1 MTIEAKGLPTVDLA
15 KEKHKSVAKP
25 TKPIKTVQNTP
36 SHSELFA
43 KAIKSATGGSFSFE
57 GRRDEILNTANSSET
72 QALASQVIEASLTG
86 KDMSGNNPLL
96 ILARD
101 GAIGSRTNPDV
112 NKIGIS
118 PDRLKAVQDL
128 IQAVV
133 RPVLIENKLGNQDL
147 ATTLQ
152 GGTKDNQGKLRA
164 LLQDITAVALSI
176 QDRAYGEKQRFAEI
190 LGSAGSPPRP
200 DLGMLDQ
207 AGNLTSTPDNA
218 REQLTAIA
226 TNPSKLEP
234 AIKAGVEMMVT
245 SGAEKHVIRAVLEKH
260 LGPLYKPDERSIK
273 DNHFNRI
280 NTLFPNGVITSA
292 PRPSHST
299 LAQLRDS
306 SR

>member
-128 IQAVV
+128 
-133 RPVLIENKLGNQDL
+133 
-147 ATTLQ
+147 
-152 GGTKDNQGKLRA
+152 
-164 LLQDITAVALSI
+164 
-176 QDRAYGEKQRFAEI
+176 
-190 LGSAGSPPRP
+190 
-200 DLGMLDQ
+200 
-207 AGNLTSTPDNA
+207 
-218 REQLTAIA
+218 
-226 TNPSKLEP
+226 
-234 AIKAGVEMMVT
+234 
-245 SGAEKHVIRAVLEKH
+245 
-260 LGPLYKPDERSIK
+260 
-273 DNHFNRI
+273 
-280 NTLFPNGVITSA
+280 
-292 PRPSHST
+292 
-299 LAQLRDS
+299 
-306 SR
+306 